1 MMKKIVVTAA
11 ALVLVALNAQA
22 QDVELGPQPDMIMAC
37 KAVRQFR
44 EHTMTEESIRQMQPD
59 LLFFFDNAGKRGA
72 IIQKGCK
79 IILVEEVTSGPQQK
93 KE

>member
-1 MMKKIVVTAA
+1 MIRRIVVTAA
-11 ALVLVALNAQA
+11 ALFLVALNAQA
-22 QDVELGPQPDMIMAC
+22 QEVELGPHPDKFVEC
-37 KAVRQFR
+37 KGVWQDRK
-44 EHTMTEESIRQMQPD
+44 HTMSEESIRQMQPD

-79 IILVEEVTSGPQQK
+79 VILVEEVTNRPPEK